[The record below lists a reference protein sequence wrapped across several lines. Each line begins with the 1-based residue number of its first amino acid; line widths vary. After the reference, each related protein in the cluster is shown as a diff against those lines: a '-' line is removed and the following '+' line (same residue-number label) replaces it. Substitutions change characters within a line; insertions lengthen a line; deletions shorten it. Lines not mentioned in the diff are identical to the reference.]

1 MEKTE
6 GVLLVHA
13 VGGGDLGL
21 PGARSFEGL
30 LPDLDDD
37 PQGEGKDRRPLRKVF
52 EGLASA
58 RIPVSLVALLGTT
71 TPGGPGG
78 PGDRTFAE
86 HAEEISARLTS
97 QGGLYGVRFDPA
109 AVSVVGVEAPTL
121 GDGSQALR
129 RWLLG
134 RSPTEILV
142 TCGSGAFALSAGAV
156 CAALAARRPAQIV
169 HIDGSRRPYALD
181 GVWDMEARLRSWL
194 LRYRFWDALAEI
206 DPANQEVWELLA
218 ARQAGDTIYAAA
230 MREGSNSGT
239 GRSLTDGRISK
250 FTETWP
256 TAQAALFERLGR
268 GEAADYGLLRAW
280 FAQHLRGLFNGEKS
294 RLSHEAHDHME
305 RLVDTLTHR
314 GDGERGL
321 VGHIR
326 MTAQQLWKEPASA
339 CGAMLKDD
347 ALIKLYTA
355 ASTHRAHLSSERLA
369 GPLPPTLLNA
379 ADRWEKDDQG
389 IKLVSRTGMTG
400 WPVLGSGDV
409 LGLLAVGLDHDGREA
424 EDRVAV
430 RTVLAELRRR
440 RESLLRRGAVRLRL
454 LASAEAQERAL
465 ALARWAA
472 DDGDADV
479 RVISPVAAAFE
490 AARDSIVAG
499 LASEAVPTG
508 KRGSG
513 SLRDVDELVLV
524 LNPGPPLTNYG
535 MIAAGVEWSLAAA
548 CPLWV
553 TELIRRPGAASE
565 LRGGERVLARLG
577 ADRMLAGLAV
587 SAVRR
592 LDLRTARRLVGRGS
606 DTLRDV
612 IPLLTALEDDVFGA
626 AGDDWTAAQCLAAA
640 RRRLTLIAEVGREQ
654 RHRVPTVY
662 IAVETLRP
670 ALFSWGQWEEL
681 RKERPAL
688 KELGRLANESIQ
700 GHALDRR
707 GRARPRTARSAE
719 VREVLRRAV
728 RDLGGPDRGD
738 DVLVSRHKSVVNTLE
753 AIYRESA

>member
-21 PGARSFEGL
+21 PGARSFDGL
-30 LPDLDDD
+30 LPDLDGD

-78 PGDRTFAE
+78 RTFAE
-86 HAEEISARLTS
+86 HAEEIRTRLTS

-109 AVSVVGVEAPTL
+109 AVSVVTVEAPTL
-121 GDGSQALR
+121 GDGSQALC

-134 RSPTEILV
+134 RYPTEILV

-156 CAALAARRPAQIV
+156 CAALAACRPAQIV
-169 HIDGSRRPYALD
+169 HIDTPQRPYGLD
-181 GVWDMEARLRSWL
+181 SPRDMGTRLSSWL
-194 LRYRFWDALAEI
+194 LRHRFWDALAEA
-206 DPANQEVWELLA
+206 DPTNRDVWELLA
-218 ARQAGDTIYAAA
+218 ARQAGDTTYAAA
-230 MREGSNSGT
+230 MRERSNPVA
-239 GRSLTDGRISK
+239 GRSVTDGQISK
-250 FTETWP
+250 FTETLP

-280 FAQHLRGLFNGEKS
+280 FTQRLRDLFNGEKS
-294 RLSHEAHDHME
+294 QLSKEARDHIE
-305 RLVDTLTHR
+305 RLIDALTHR
-314 GDGERGL
+314 GVGERGL

-339 CGAMLKDD
+339 CGVMLKDD
-347 ALIKLYTA
+347 ALIRLYTA

-379 ADRWEKDDQG
+379 ADRWERDDQG
-389 IKLVSRTGMTG
+389 VKLVSRTGMTG

-409 LGLLAVGLDHDGREA
+409 LGLLAVGLDHDGRES
-424 EDRVAV
+424 EDRLAV
-430 RTVLAELRRR
+430 RTVLAELRKRR
-440 RESLLRRGAVRLRL
+440 DSLLRRGAVRLRL

-465 ALARWAA
+465 ALQCWAA
-472 DDGDADV
+472 EDGDADV
-479 RVISPVAAAFE
+479 RVIAPVATDFG
-490 AARDSIVAG
+490 AARDAIVAG
-499 LASEAVPTG
+499 LQSEAAPTG
-508 KRGSG
+508 RRGSG
-513 SLRDVDELVLV
+513 SLRDVDELALV

-553 TELIRRPGAASE
+553 TELVRRPDAASE

-606 DTLRDV
+606 DTLRQV
-612 IPLLTALEDDVFGA
+612 MPLITALEKDAFGA
-626 AGDDWTAAQCLAAA
+626 AGDDWTAAECLAAA
-640 RRRLTLIAEVGREQ
+640 RRRLTLLAEIGREQ
-654 RHRVPTVY
+654 RHRVPALY

-670 ALFSWGQWEEL
+670 ALFSWGQWADL
-681 RKERPAL
+681 RRTRPAL
-688 KELGRLANESIQ
+688 MELGKLANESIQ
-700 GHALDRR
+700 GHGLDRR
-707 GRARPRTARSAE
+707 DRGRPRARSVD
-719 VREVLRRAV
+719 VREALRRAV
-728 RDLGGPDRGD
+728 RDLGGPARGD
-738 DVLVSRHKSVVNTLE
+738 DVLAVRHKSVVRALE